1 MPQRMGHIRLITLEV
16 VFHLSQILVSLLNLG
31 TETRLPSLYL
41 LSHFLI
47 GKGNH
52 LGSEDGSVLSR
63 IHTNSSHRNA
73 RRHLNDAEH
82 GIKTIEHTL
91 DRHTDNW
98 QWGSC
103 CDDTRKGGSHTGS
116 GEVWAT

>member
-1 MPQRMGHIRLITLEV
+1 MGYAPWKEAYRIRLIALEI
-16 VFHLSQILVSLLNLG
+16 VFYLSQILVCLLDLG
-31 TETRLPSLYL
+31 TKTSLPCLYL
-41 LSHFLI
+41 LGHFLI

-52 LGSEDGSVLSR
+52 LGSEDGCILSC

-73 RRHLNDAEH
+73 RRHLDDAEH

-98 QWGSC
+98 QWGSSRYFSTSNC
-103 CDDTRKGGSHTGS
+103 LS
-116 GEVWAT
+116 